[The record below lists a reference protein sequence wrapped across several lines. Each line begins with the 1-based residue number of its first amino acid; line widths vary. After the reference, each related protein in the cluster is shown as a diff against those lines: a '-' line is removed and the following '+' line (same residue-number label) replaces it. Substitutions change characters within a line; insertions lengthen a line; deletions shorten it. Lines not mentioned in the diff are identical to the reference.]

1 MIYPPTSGSGS
12 TGSRM
17 RGTGARSGAHVSGN
31 GCAKG
36 MRSGRKTKQ
45 QQQVVQWKQRNV
57 QEGIVIVD
65 ELQLSKLI
73 KRDPIQKFY
82 DLDPEPF
89 AT

>member
-1 MIYPPTSGSGS
+1 
-12 TGSRM
+12 M

>member
-1 MIYPPTSGSGS
+1 
-12 TGSRM
+12 
-17 RGTGARSGAHVSGN
+17 
-31 GCAKG
+31 

-45 QQQVVQWKQRNV
+45 QQVVQWKHRNV

-65 ELQLSKLI
+65 EIQLSKLI

>member
-1 MIYPPTSGSGS
+1 MIHPPVSGSGCS
-12 TGSRM
+12 GSRM
-17 RGTGARSGAHVSGN
+17 RVTGSNVGGT

-36 MRSGRKTKQ
+36 MRSGRKTKQQQ

-57 QEGIVIVD
+57 QEGIVIVN

>member
-1 MIYPPTSGSGS
+1 
-12 TGSRM
+12 M
-17 RGTGARSGAHVSGN
+17 RGTGVRTGASVSGTS
-31 GCAKG
+31 CAKE

-45 QQQVVQWKQRNV
+45 QQVVQWKHRNV

-65 ELQLSKLI
+65 EIQLSKLI

>member
-1 MIYPPTSGSGS
+1 
-12 TGSRM
+12 M
-17 RGTGARSGAHVSGN
+17 RGTGARTGASSSGS

-36 MRSGRKTKQ
+36 MRNNKKTKQ

-65 ELQLSKLI
+65 EIQLSKLI
-73 KRDPIQKFY
+73 KRDPIQTFY

-89 AT
+89 VT

>member
-1 MIYPPTSGSGS
+1 
-12 TGSRM
+12 M
-17 RGTGARSGAHVSGN
+17 RN
-31 GCAKG
+31 GK
-36 MRSGRKTKQ
+36 KTKQQQQQ

-73 KRDPIQKFY
+73 KKDPIQKFY

>member
-1 MIYPPTSGSGS
+1 
-12 TGSRM
+12 M
-17 RGTGARSGAHVSGN
+17 RGTGSRNGTNVSGT

-36 MRSGRKTKQ
+36 MRNSKKTKQ

-73 KRDPIQKFY
+73 KRDPIQMFY

-89 AT
+89 VT